1 MANINFVPTDYNQK
15 RDSTRANIIYL
26 FLFAAVMGGIG
37 ATFSII
43 RMRQKTINSELAA
56 VNKKLTEAT
65 EKFKLLEQLQQTGD
79 EMMKTAAMTSELFES
94 VPKST
99 ILACLTNSLPKGVSF
114 TNIKLFQKTI
124 KSPQPAKGSSQY
136 KKAAKRDRDTV
147 SKEKMIET
155 FIEIKGIAPSDIEV
169 AGYIAQLGKS
179 IMLESTQLVESRQ
192 VEIDKVNCREFK
204 LTSKI
209 KRNLQL
215 TKEDIDSLK
224 VQHGIAKWTE

>member
-56 VNKKLTEAT
+56 VNEKLTEAT
-65 EKFKLLEQLQQTGD
+65 EKFKLLEQLQKTGD

-99 ILACLTNSLPKGVSF
+99 ILACLTNNLPKGVSF

-124 KSPQPAKGSSQY
+124 KSSQPSKASSQY
-136 KKAAKRDRDTV
+136 KKAAKRDAV
-147 SKEKMIET
+147 SKEKLIET

-204 LTSKI
+204 LATKI

-215 TKEDIDSLK
+215 TEEDIDSLK
-224 VQHGIAKWTE
+224 VQNGLAKWTK

>member
-15 RDSTRANIIYL
+15 RDSTRANIMYL

-43 RMRQKTINSELAA
+43 RMRQKAINAELAA
-56 VNKKLTEAT
+56 VDTKLGEAT

-79 EMMKTAAMTSELFES
+79 EMMKTAAVTSELFES
-94 VPKST
+94 APKST

-114 TNIKLFQKTI
+114 TNIKLYQKTAR
-124 KSPQPAKGSSQY
+124 SPKPSKASSQY
-136 KKAAKRDRDTV
+136 KKAAQQDAV

-155 FIEIKGIAPSDIEV
+155 FVEIKGIAPSDIEV
-169 AGYIAQLGKS
+169 AGYIAQLGRS
-179 IMLESTQLVESRQ
+179 IMLESTELVESRQ
-192 VEIDKVNCREFK
+192 VKINKTNCREFK
-204 LTSKI
+204 LNTKI

-215 TKEDIDSLK
+215 TEEDIDSLK
-224 VQHGIAKWTE
+224 ARPGVAKLTK

>member
-15 RDSTRANIIYL
+15 RDSTRANLIYL
-26 FLFAAVMGGIG
+26 FLFVAVMGGIG

-43 RMRQKTINSELAA
+43 RMRQKAINSELVA
-56 VNKKLTEAT
+56 VNTKLIEAT
-65 EKFKLLEQLQQTGD
+65 EKFKLLEQLQKTGA

-99 ILACLTNSLPKGVSF
+99 ILACLTNKLPKGVSF

-124 KSPQPAKGSSQY
+124 KSSQPAKGSSQY
-136 KKAAKRDRDTV
+136 KKAAKRDTI
-147 SKEKMIET
+147 SKEKLIET

-192 VEIDKVNCREFK
+192 VEIDKTNCREFK
-204 LTSKI
+204 LTTKI
-209 KRNLQL
+209 KRDLQL
-215 TKEDIDSLK
+215 TEEDIDSLK
-224 VQHGIAKWTE
+224 VQHGIAKLTE